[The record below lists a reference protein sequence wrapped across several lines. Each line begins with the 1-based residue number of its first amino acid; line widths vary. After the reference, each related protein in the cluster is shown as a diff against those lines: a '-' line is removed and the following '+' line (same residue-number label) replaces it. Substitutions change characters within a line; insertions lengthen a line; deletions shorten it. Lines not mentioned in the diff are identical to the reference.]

1 MALNASPE
9 QWAAWRNQNKKDLK
23 SPRRDRLQCNFG
35 PLVYGKART
44 TSENNIFFAF
54 TISSLVSLLLSR
66 FYRSKKYVR
75 DIYQPDW
82 KSEPS
87 VGPGDPSARQ
97 SDRGT
102 PYMFIVFGRVRA
114 DGDPRAGSAPSSRLT
129 FAGVWVV
136 KTLPGEALGPRR
148 ARQKAGDR

>member
-1 MALNASPE
+1 MVHWYTEKRE
-9 QWAAWRNQNKKDLK
+9 Q
-23 SPRRDRLQCNFG
+23 
-35 PLVYGKART
+35 LVKIT
-44 TSENNIFFAF
+44 FFFVF
-54 TISSLVSLLLSR
+54 TISSLGSLVLSR

-102 PYMFIVFGRVRA
+102 PYMSIEVVRV
-114 DGDPRAGSAPSSRLT
+114 GSGWGSQVSGKIR
-129 FAGVWVV
+129 
-136 KTLPGEALGPRR
+136 KISMECLGPTPDP
-148 ARQKAGDR
+148 GGHPDLPIVVFSNPVDIYL